1 MSLQPPRSTH
11 TYTLFPYTTLVRSP
25 LHLVGQFGPI
35 AGTGGLSHDMLQPAL
50 RLPAFGHRL
59 MRIFIAQIVKREAD
73 AGEEAGGFGN
83 RLRAVAEQAVHLG
96 GWFQVAFG
104 IGGQPS
110 PRLRDAGLFTDA
122 GEDVVQRTLGR
133 RCGEGIGGRNQRHAQ
148 FSAQSP
154 QPGKPATIYHAD
166 WKRSG
171 WENGWACS
179 EELGE

>member
-1 MSLQPPRSTH
+1 
-11 TYTLFPYTTLVRSP
+11 
-25 LHLVGQFGPI
+25 
-35 AGTGGLSHDMLQPAL
+35 MLQPAL

-83 RLRAVAEQAVHLG
+83 RLRAVAGQAGHLG

-122 GEDVVQRTLGR
+122 GEDVVRSAER
-133 RCGEGIGGRNQRHAQ
+133 RVGKEGVNTCRSRW
-148 FSAQSP
+148 SP
-154 QPGKPATIYHAD
+154 VHLK
-166 WKRSG
+166 KKK
-171 WENGWACS
+171 
-179 EELGE
+179 